1 MFVPKSAPFD
11 LFEPE
16 RKTKISLYINRVFIS
31 QDVQGIIPTWLRF
44 VQGVLDTT
52 SLDLNVSR
60 EMVQNSPVVKKISKA
75 LTKRVLSELKKK
87 LKKNE
92 SDYDTFWNQFGK
104 VLKEGLYEDFENREK
119 IVEIVR
125 VYSFKHERLITL
137 ENYCD
142 EMLENQDNIYYLA
155 SDLSLIH
162 ISEPTRPY

>member
-1 MFVPKSAPFD
+1 M
-11 LFEPE
+11 
-16 RKTKISLYINRVFIS
+16 
-31 QDVQGIIPTWLRF
+31 
-44 VQGVLDTT
+44 QGVLDTT

-92 SDYDTFWNQFGK
+92 SDYDAFWNQFGK

-125 VYSFKHERLITL
+125 VYSFKHEKI
-137 ENYCD
+137 N
-142 EMLENQDNIYYLA
+142 NA
-155 SDLSLIH
+155 
-162 ISEPTRPY
+162 

>member
-1 MFVPKSAPFD
+1 MLNSTNLARQLLTTLSSQANNKTEGSIDFTSLLFVPKSAPFD

-92 SDYDTFWNQFGK
+92 SDYDAFWNQFGK

-119 IVEIVR
+119 VVEIVR
-125 VYSFKHERLITL
+125 CVLI
-137 ENYCD
+137 
-142 EMLENQDNIYYLA
+142 
-155 SDLSLIH
+155 
-162 ISEPTRPY
+162 